1 MKNWLPILA
10 SLALLIT
17 TAQAQFQKPVG
28 VSQALSR
35 CTNNVSFCR

>member
-17 TAQAQFQKPVG
+17 TAQAGERTVI
-28 VSQALSR
+28 R
-35 CTNNVSFCR
+35 CDDDEHL